1 MNLSENH
8 LCSPCFPCFLGPRNW
23 SNKNGPFHPSPISLL
38 VASHTWPAPSIAPRK
53 KPSNWEC
60 WWSQW
65 NRIVFLIFHTD
76 IELEIMMQLMIII
89 IVLIYHI
96 YIYIYDYICMIY
108 VWKNPTSVSTGYWFL
123 ATLSPRLIVRSTQI
137 SRVNSTFTSSEKWL
151 QLRDIRFSMAISMG
165 KCCGQ
170 CEVRREMHGDTLTHL
185 FQTTNIPLNRRQKK
199 KTVYFRLSPR
209 NSPYLGMV
217 STCFN
222 NQHPTIFSCF
232 FPLNPPKLNVENF
245 CP

>member
-1 MNLSENH
+1 MLNYQRVMNLSENH
-8 LCSPCFPCFLGPRNW
+8 LCSPCFPCFLGSRNW

-96 YIYIYDYICMIY
+96 YMIIY
-108 VWKNPTSVSTGYWFL
+108 VWYMY
-123 ATLSPRLIVRSTQI
+123 
-137 SRVNSTFTSSEKWL
+137 EKIQL
-151 QLRDIRFSMAISMG
+151 Q
-165 KCCGQ
+165 
-170 CEVRREMHGDTLTHL
+170 
-185 FQTTNIPLNRRQKK
+185 
-199 KTVYFRLSPR
+199 
-209 NSPYLGMV
+209 
-217 STCFN
+217 
-222 NQHPTIFSCF
+222 
-232 FPLNPPKLNVENF
+232 FPLVTGFLPRCHQGSLCVPRRFPGWTRHSPPVKNGYS
-245 CP
+245 

>member
-8 LCSPCFPCFLGPRNW
+8 LCSPCFPCFLGSRNW

-96 YIYIYDYICMIY
+96 YIWLYMYDICMKKSNFSFHWLLVSCHVVTKAHCAFHADFQGELDIHLQ
-108 VWKNPTSVSTGYWFL
+108 WKMATAKGYPVFDGHFNGKML
-123 ATLSPRLIVRSTQI
+123 RPVRSPERNAWGYSNPFVSDNQ
-137 SRVNSTFTSSEKWL
+137 
-151 QLRDIRFSMAISMG
+151 
-165 KCCGQ
+165 
-170 CEVRREMHGDTLTHL
+170 H
-185 FQTTNIPLNRRQKK
+185 TTEPASKK
-199 KTVYFRLSPR
+199 KLY
-209 NSPYLGMV
+209 
-217 STCFN
+217 
-222 NQHPTIFSCF
+222 IFAC
-232 FPLNPPKLNVENF
+232 LQGIHRI
-245 CP
+245 